1 MGING
6 FSVGWIFKAKFS
18 ATRAIPWSMPW
29 PTVISPIVGG
39 YQQQPLKRSW
49 ITIPKRSR
57 IARNRYMFWSII
69 ATSHD
74 LAPNGGFSKGNTL
87 ISGNVG
93 WWNIIIWSLGQIMF
107 GFLGLK
113 MFAYD
118 NCWVCL
124 RSELSWGLFTDLRP
138 SSDGN
143 LCFVGAT
150 HGGL

>member
-1 MGING
+1 
-6 FSVGWIFKAKFS
+6 
-18 ATRAIPWSMPW
+18 
-29 PTVISPIVGG
+29 
-39 YQQQPLKRSW
+39 
-49 ITIPKRSR
+49 
-57 IARNRYMFWSII
+57 MFWSII

-74 LAPNGGFSKGNTL
+74 LAPK
-87 ISGNVG
+87 
-93 WWNIIIWSLGQIMF
+93 WSLGQIMF
-107 GFLGLK
+107 GFVGLK

-124 RSELSWGLFTDLRP
+124 RSELSGGLFTDLRP